1 MDIIIIYDIFN
12 IKKKCTLQQI
22 IIYYYFL
29 SPSKYTAE
37 CEEGSTEAFFLFYHQ
52 LYGRNRLLFSNHMA

>member
-1 MDIIIIYDIFN
+1 MHMDIIIIYDIFN

-37 CEEGSTEAFFLFYHQ
+37 CEEGSTEAFFHILP
-52 LYGRNRLLFSNHMA
+52 SAV